1 MFEMKVSVAV
11 DMPDL
16 PGIAN
21 AIHDLADAIRG
32 GSGKVTPEIP
42 EAQAEPEAVPAPAVP
57 EEQPA
62 PVPVPVAPEPAPEPV
77 PVAQPAP
84 APAKKYTF
92 EQISK
97 AGAALCADLSN
108 MEKLI
113 ALLNGKY
120 GVQAITMID
129 ESRYSDLAA
138 DLIALGATI
147 EEA

>member
-1 MFEMKVSVAV
+1 MFEVRVAV
-11 DMPDL
+11 DL
-16 PGIAN
+16 PGIAD

-32 GSGKVTPEIP
+32 GSGKATPANADLAMDLSHMTQ
-42 EAQAEPEAVPAPAVP
+42 AQTESEPAPVVP
-57 EEQPA
+57 EEQ
-62 PVPVPVAPEPAPEPV
+62 PAPEPV

-129 ESRYSDLAA
+129 ESKYADLAA

>member
-32 GSGKVTPEIP
+32 GSGKATPAIP

-62 PVPVPVAPEPAPEPV
+62 PAPVPAAPEPAPEPV
-77 PVAQPAP
+77 P

-129 ESRYSDLAA
+129 ESRYADLAA

>member
-1 MFEMKVSVAV
+1 MLELKVTV
-11 DMPDL
+11 DL
-16 PGIAN
+16 PGIAD
-21 AIHDLADAIRG
+21 AIHDLAGAIRG
-32 GSGKVTPEIP
+32 GSDLAVDLSHMTYAG
-42 EAQAEPEAVPAPAVP
+42 EPEPAPVVPKEQPAPAPVPAVP
-57 EEQPA
+57 EPT
-62 PVPVPVAPEPAPEPV
+62 PEPV

-108 MEKLI
+108 MNKLV
-113 ALLNGKY
+113 ALLNDKY
-120 GVQAITMID
+120 HVPAITMID
-129 ESRYSDLAA
+129 ESRYADLAA

>member
-1 MFEMKVSVAV
+1 MLEMKVTV
-11 DMPDL
+11 DL
-16 PGIAN
+16 PGIA
-21 AIHDLADAIRG
+21 DAIRDLANAMREG
-32 GSGKVTPEIP
+32 RGTATPAIP
-42 EAQAEPEAVPAPAVP
+42 EAQTEPEPAPVVP

-62 PVPVPVAPEPAPEPV
+62 PEPEPV

-108 MEKLI
+108 MEKLV
-113 ALLNGKY
+113 ALLNDKY
-120 GVQAITMID
+120 HVPAITMID
-129 ESRYSDLAA
+129 EGKYPDLAS

>member
-1 MFEMKVSVAV
+1 MFEVRVAV
-11 DMPDL
+11 DR
-16 PGIAN
+16 PGIAD

-32 GSGKVTPEIP
+32 GSGKATPAIP

-62 PVPVPVAPEPAPEPV
+62 PASVPAAPEPAPEPV

-84 APAKKYTF
+84 ASAKKYTF

-108 MEKLI
+108 MNKLVS
-113 ALLNGKY
+113 LLNDKY
-120 GVQAITMID
+120 HVPAITMID
-129 ESRYSDLAA
+129 ESKYADLAT
-138 DLIALGATI
+138 DLITLGATF